1 MSDQPQSSSPSL
13 SREEV
18 EHVAL
23 LARLDLSPVEIEQYG
38 SSLNRILGYF
48 QKLDELDTTDVPPTS
63 HPAPI
68 PNVTR
73 KDESKPSLT
82 VEEALQNAPEQEL
95 NCFKTPPIIPE
106 S

>member
-1 MSDQPQSSSPSL
+1 MSSDNPSPAL

-23 LARLDLSPVEIEQYG
+23 LARLELAPEEISQYAQT
-38 SSLNRILGYF
+38 LNRILGHF
-48 QKLDELDTTDVPPTS
+48 QQLDELDTTDVPPTS

-68 PNVTR
+68 LNVLR
-73 KDESKPSLT
+73 KDETRPSLSA
-82 VEEALQNAPEQEL
+82 EEALANAPEAEA
-95 NCFKTPPIIPE
+95 NCFKTPVIIQE